1 MRTKFDIYV
10 VDTRSGKEI
19 QHILTKPLYSQF
31 RAAVFCQ
38 YMERFSRY
46 LERHPYC
53 RLIISPSVDVETG
66 ELFNIKPILK
76 PCNYGKEN

>member
-1 MRTKFDIYV
+1 MNTKFDIYV

-19 QHILTKPLYSQF
+19 QHIVTKPLYSQF
-31 RAAVFCQ
+31 RAATFAQ

-46 LERHPYC
+46 LERHPYS
-53 RLIISPSVDVETG
+53 RLIISPKVDVETG

-76 PCNYGKEN
+76 H